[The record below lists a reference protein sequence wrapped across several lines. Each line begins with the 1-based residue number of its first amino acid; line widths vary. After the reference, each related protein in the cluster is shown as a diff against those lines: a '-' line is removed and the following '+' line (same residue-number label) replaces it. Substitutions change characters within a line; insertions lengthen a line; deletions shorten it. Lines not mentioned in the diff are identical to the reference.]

1 MKPALLTTTINEGES
16 ASRGKVR
23 DIYVAGE
30 ALILVATDR
39 VSAFDCVLR
48 TGIPG
53 RGLILTQLSNF
64 WFRYFAGRV
73 PNHLLATEIDD
84 FPEPYRNH
92 EELRGRSVLVQRL
105 KPIDVECVVRGY
117 LSGSGWKEYQESGE
131 VCGIRLPSGLVE
143 SEKLPEPI
151 FTPAA
156 KNRDG
161 HDENISYERMLE
173 ITGPEIGAKL
183 RELSLEIYGEAA
195 RYAAERG
202 IIIADTKFEFG
213 LNDDGEIVWMDEALT
228 PDSSRFWPLDSYRAG
243 TAQASY
249 DKQFIR
255 DWLRDCG
262 WDFEPP
268 APSLPD
274 TIVQGTVDRYLE
286 AYRALTQQDI
296 SL

>member
-84 FPEPYRNH
+84 FPQPYRNH

-161 HDENISYERMLE
+161 HDENISFERMLE